1 MVKKLKKVGASEGH
15 LAATV
20 KESASQIWLAGLG
33 AFAKAQEEGGKL
45 FDKLVEEGEALQG
58 RTRESSAHKIH
69 EVKDKAAG
77 TWDKLEQVFEE
88 RVARA
93 LERLSIPTKE
103 DVRGLSE
110 RLDELSASVKEL
122 TAKQGMP
129 APPKRGNKA
138 ADATGDSP
146 ST

>member
-1 MVKKLKKVGASEGH
+1 MVKKLKKIAASEGH
-15 LAATV
+15 LAKTV
-20 KESASQIWLAGLG
+20 KESAGQIWLAGLG

-45 FDKLVEEGEALQG
+45 FEKLVEEGEALQG
-58 RTRESSAHKIH
+58 RTRESSVHRID

-93 LERLSIPTKE
+93 LERLGIPTRE

-110 RLDELSASVKEL
+110 RLDDLTASVKEL
-122 TAKQGMP
+122 TARQDQP
-129 APPKRGNKA
+129 APPKGGDTA
-138 ADATGDSP
+138 AQATGDAP
-146 ST
+146 PA